1 MFTMAAG
8 WQLSNGDIRKYYV
21 DENELWAAFNFVFSD
36 ACAKR
41 STYKFGL
48 IKSILDNL
56 LSVIPSNRGLELSY
70 YDIFTK
76 FSINYWNLI
85 TKYHLKQMHSNSR
98 SSDSQIEK
106 IFDEALNK
114 TSAIESLE
122 FDSLSNNDK
131 KWIIDNVTKECK
143 RCVIGALY
151 ENFDGQL
158 YGFELKSDGI
168 WINPVAYEFML
179 KYKPEIEQLNYY
191 AWAKFLEKVN
201 SDDAINRVLG
211 KLELS
216 TPRRSDLSIYR
227 KILEVEFE
235 ATTCFYCGKK
245 FKTAAHVDHVIPW
258 SFVKS
263 DHLWNFVLACPACNS
278 KKKDRLPSKE
288 NLSRVIVR
296 NEQLISIPKSIIKV
310 EFRGYNSDLMWK
322 IWDYAKLSGLRE
334 MK

>member
-1 MFTMAAG
+1 MAAG
-8 WQLSNGDIRKYYV
+8 WRLSKGDIRKYYV

-48 IKSILDNL
+48 IKSILDNI
-56 LSVIPSNRGLELSY
+56 LSVTPSDRGLELSY
-70 YDIFTK
+70 RDIFTK

-85 TKYHLKQMHSNSR
+85 TKYHLKQMHGNTR
-98 SSDSQIEK
+98 YSDSQIEK
-106 IFDEALNK
+106 TFEQALQR
-114 TSAIESLE
+114 TPAIEKLE
-122 FDSLSNNDK
+122 FDNLAEEDK
-131 KWIIDNVTKECK
+131 EWIINNVTKECK
-143 RCVIGALY
+143 RCVVGALY

-158 YGFELKSDGI
+158 YGFSLKSDGL

-201 SDDAINRVLG
+201 SDDALSRVLG

-216 TPRRSDLSIYR
+216 TPRRSDLSVYR

-235 ATTCFYCGKK
+235 GNTCFYCGKK
-245 FKTAAHVDHVIPW
+245 IKTAAHVDHVIPW

-263 DHLWNFVLACPACNS
+263 DHLWNFVLACPTCNS
-278 KKKDRLPSKE
+278 KKKDKLPSKE

-296 NEQLISIPKSIIKV
+296 NEQFISLPKSIIEV
-310 EFRGYNSDLMWK
+310 EFRGYQADLMWK
-322 IWDYAKLSGLRE
+322 IWNYAKLSGLRE
-334 MK
+334 ME

>member
-1 MFTMAAG
+1 MEAG
-8 WQLSNGDIRKYYV
+8 WRLSRGDIRKYYV

-48 IKSILDNL
+48 IKSILDNI
-56 LSVIPSNRGLELSY
+56 LSVTPSERGLELSY
-70 YDIFTK
+70 REIFTK

-85 TKYHLKQMHSNSR
+85 TKYHLKQMHGNMR
-98 SSDSQIEK
+98 YSDSQIEK
-106 IFDEALNK
+106 IFEQALQRAA
-114 TSAIESLE
+114 AIDKLEFESLAE
-122 FDSLSNNDK
+122 EDK
-131 KWIIDNVTKECK
+131 EWIIDNVTKECK
-143 RCVIGALY
+143 KCVIGALY

-158 YGFELKSDGI
+158 YGFELKADGL

-179 KYKPEIEQLNYY
+179 KYKPEIEQLNYF

-201 SDDAINRVLG
+201 SDDALSRVLG

-216 TPRRSDLSIYR
+216 TPRRSDLSVYR
-227 KILEVEFE
+227 KILEIEFE
-235 ATTCFYCGKK
+235 NNTCFYCGKK
-245 FKTAAHVDHVIPW
+245 IKATAHVDHVIPW

-278 KKKDRLPSKE
+278 RKKDKLPSKE

-296 NEQLISIPKSIIKV
+296 NEKFISTPKSIIEN
-310 EFRGYNSDLMWK
+310 EFRGYQADLMWK
-322 IWDYAKLSGLRE
+322 IWNYAKLSGLRE

>member
-1 MFTMAAG
+1 MAAG
-8 WQLSNGDIRKYYV
+8 WRLSRGDIRKYFV
-21 DENELWAAFNFVFSD
+21 GENELWSAFNFVFSD

-56 LSVIPSNRGLELSY
+56 LSVTPSDRGLELSY
-70 YDIFTK
+70 RDIFTK

-85 TKYHLKQMHSNSR
+85 TKYHLKQMHGHTR
-98 SSDSQIEK
+98 YSDSQIEK
-106 IFDEALNK
+106 VFEQALERA
-114 TSAIESLE
+114 SAIEQLE
-122 FDSLSNNDK
+122 FENLSEEDRE
-131 KWIIDNVTKECK
+131 WIIDNVTKECK

-151 ENFDGQL
+151 ENFDGRL
-158 YGFELKSDGI
+158 YGFELKGDGL

-201 SDDAINRVLG
+201 SDDALNRVLG

-216 TPRRSDLSIYR
+216 TPRRSDLSVYR
-227 KILEVEFE
+227 KILKLEFE
-235 ATTCFYCGKK
+235 GNTCFYCGKK
-245 FKTAAHVDHVIPW
+245 IKTAHVDHVIPW

-296 NEQLISIPKSIIKV
+296 NERFSSIPKPIIEV
-310 EFRGYNSDLMWK
+310 EFRGYQADLMWK
-322 IWDYAKLSGLRE
+322 IWNYAKLSGLRE

>member
-1 MFTMAAG
+1 MAAG
-8 WQLSNGDIRKYYV
+8 WRLARGDIRKYYV
-21 DENELWAAFNFVFSD
+21 GENELWGAFNFVFSD

-56 LSVIPSNRGLELSY
+56 LSVTPSDRGLELSY
-70 YDIFTK
+70 HDIFTK

-85 TKYHLKQMHSNSR
+85 TKYHLKQMHGHTR
-98 SSDSQIEK
+98 YSDSQIEK
-106 IFDEALNK
+106 VFEQALER
-114 TSAIESLE
+114 TAAIEQLE
-122 FDSLSNNDK
+122 FDNLSEEDRE
-131 KWIIDNVTKECK
+131 WIIDNVTKECK

-158 YGFELKSDGI
+158 YGFELKGDGL

-201 SDDAINRVLG
+201 SDDALNRVLG

-216 TPRRSDLSIYR
+216 TPRRSDLSVYR
-227 KILEVEFE
+227 KILELEFE
-235 ATTCFYCGKK
+235 GNTCFYCGKK
-245 FKTAAHVDHVIPW
+245 IKTAHVDHVIPW

-263 DHLWNFVLACPACNS
+263 DHLWNFVLACPTCNT

-296 NEQLISIPKSIIKV
+296 NEQFISIPKPIIEI
-310 EFRGYNSDLMWK
+310 EFKGYQADLMWK
-322 IWDYAKLSGLRE
+322 IWNYAKQSGLRE

>member
-1 MFTMAAG
+1 MAAG
-8 WQLSNGDIRKYYV
+8 WRLSSGDIRKYYV
-21 DENELWAAFNFVFSD
+21 SEDELWAAFNFVFSD

-56 LSVIPSNRGLELSY
+56 LSVAPSERGLELSY
-70 YDIFTK
+70 RDIFTK

-85 TKYHLKQMHSNSR
+85 TKYHLKQMHSNMR
-98 SSDSQIEK
+98 YSDSQIEK
-106 IFDEALNK
+106 VFEYALDKN
-114 TSAIESLE
+114 TAIESLE
-122 FDSLSNNDK
+122 FDNLSEDDK
-131 KWIIDNVTKECK
+131 EWIINNVTKECK

-158 YGFELKSDGI
+158 YGFELKSDGL
-168 WINPVAYEFML
+168 WLNPVAYEFML

-201 SDDAINRVLG
+201 SDDALNRVLG

-216 TPRRSDLSIYR
+216 TPRRSDLSVYR
-227 KILEVEFE
+227 KILELEFE
-235 ATTCFYCGKK
+235 GENCFYCGNKIK
-245 FKTAAHVDHVIPW
+245 SSAHVDHVIPW

-263 DHLWNFVLACPACNS
+263 DHLWNFVLACPACNG

-296 NEQLISIPKSIIKV
+296 NEQFISVSKPIIEV
-310 EFRGYNSDLMWK
+310 EFKGYQSDLMWK
-322 IWDYAKLSGLRE
+322 IWNYAKLSGLRE

>member
-1 MFTMAAG
+1 MAAG
-8 WQLSNGDIRKYYV
+8 WRLSRGDIRKYYV

-56 LSVIPSNRGLELSY
+56 LSVTPSDRGLELGY
-70 YDIFTK
+70 RDIFTK

-85 TKYHLKQMHSNSR
+85 TKYHLKQMYGHTR
-98 SSDSQIEK
+98 YSDSQIEK
-106 IFDEALNK
+106 VFEQALERA
-114 TSAIESLE
+114 SAIEKLE
-122 FDSLSNNDK
+122 FDNLSEEDK
-131 KWIIDNVTKECK
+131 EWIIDNVAKECK
-143 RCVIGALY
+143 RCVIGALS
-151 ENFDGQL
+151 ENFNGQL
-158 YGFELKSDGI
+158 YGFELKADGL

-201 SDDAINRVLG
+201 SDDALNRVLG

-216 TPRRSDLSIYR
+216 TPRRSDLSVYR
-227 KILEVEFE
+227 KILELEFE
-235 ATTCFYCGKK
+235 GNTCFYCGKK
-245 FKTAAHVDHVIPW
+245 IKTSAHVDHVIPW

-296 NEQLISIPKSIIKV
+296 NEQFISIPKPIIEV
-310 EFRGYNSDLMWK
+310 EFRGYQADLMWK
-322 IWDYAKLSGLRE
+322 IWNYAKLSGLRE

>member
-1 MFTMAAG
+1 MAAG
-8 WQLSNGDIRKYYV
+8 WRLPKGDIRKYYV

-36 ACAKR
+36 ACQKR

-56 LSVIPSNRGLELSY
+56 LSVTPSNRGFELSY
-70 YDIFTK
+70 RDIFAK
-76 FSINYWNLI
+76 FSVNYWNLI
-85 TKYHLKQMHSNSR
+85 TKYHLKQLHGHTR
-98 SSDSQIEK
+98 YSDSQIEI
-106 IFDEALNK
+106 IFEQALAK
-114 TSAIESLE
+114 TGAVDGLE
-122 FDSLSNNDK
+122 FDSLADDDK
-131 KWIIDNVTKECK
+131 EWIIDNVTRECK
-143 RCVIGALY
+143 RCVVGALY
-151 ENFDGQL
+151 ENFDGYL

-168 WINPVAYEFML
+168 WINPIAYEFML

-201 SDDAINRVLG
+201 ADDALNRVLG

-216 TPRRSDLSIYR
+216 TPRRSDLSMYR
-227 KILEVEFE
+227 KILALEFE
-235 ATTCFYCGKK
+235 GNTCFYCGKK
-245 FKTAAHVDHVIPW
+245 ISSAAHVDHVIPW

-278 KKKDRLPSKE
+278 KKKDKLPSKE

-296 NEQLISIPKSIIKV
+296 NEQFITIPKTIIKI
-310 EFRGYNSDLMWK
+310 EFKGYQPDLMWK
-322 IWDYAKLSGLRE
+322 IWNYAKLSGLRE